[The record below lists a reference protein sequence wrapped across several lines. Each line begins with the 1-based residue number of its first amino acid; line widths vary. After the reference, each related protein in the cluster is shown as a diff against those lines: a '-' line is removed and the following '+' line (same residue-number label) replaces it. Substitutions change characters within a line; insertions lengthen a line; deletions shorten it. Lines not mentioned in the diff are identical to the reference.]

1 MNEMMTNVFEYL
13 KQQGLVPAEEEFG
26 ISFKYQ
32 MADFLILSDDDD
44 QQFFRLTMPGIFS
57 CTPENRLE
65 TLEAINITN
74 NDMKVIKATIFG
86 ETNVWLFFEQL
97 LDSTPVFDDI
107 IPRGINILLAGQQ
120 KFFNVLKELE

>member
-1 MNEMMTNVFEYL
+1 MNEMMTKVFDYL
-13 KQQGLVPAEEEFG
+13 KQQGLVPTEEEFG

-32 MADFLILSDDDD
+32 MAVVLILSDDDD
-44 QQFFRLTMPGIFS
+44 QQFFRLAMPGIYS

-65 TLEAINITN
+65 TLEAINVTN
-74 NDMKVIKATIFG
+74 NDMKVIKASIFG

-97 LDSTPVFDDI
+97 LDSTPVFNDI

-120 KFFNVLKELE
+120 KFFNALKELE

>member
-1 MNEMMTNVFEYL
+1 MNEMMTKVLDYL
-13 KQQGLVPAEEEFG
+13 KQQGLVPTEEEFG

-44 QQFFRLTMPGIFS
+44 QQFFRLAMPGIYS

-65 TLEAINITN
+65 TLEAINVTN
-74 NDMKVIKATIFG
+74 NDMKVIKASIFG

-107 IPRGINILLAGQQ
+107 IPRGINFLLAGQQ
-120 KFFNVLKELE
+120 KVFNAFNDFD

>member
-1 MNEMMTNVFEYL
+1 MNEMMTNVFDYL
-13 KQQGLVPAEEEFG
+13 KQQGLVPTEEEFG

-120 KFFNVLKELE
+120 KFFNVLKEFE

>member
-1 MNEMMTNVFEYL
+1 MNEMMTKVFDYL
-13 KQQGLVPAEEEFG
+13 KQQGLVPTEEEFG

-44 QQFFRLTMPGIFS
+44 QQFFRLAMPGIYS

-74 NDMKVIKATIFG
+74 NDMKVIKASIFG

-97 LDSTPVFDDI
+97 LDSTPVFNDI

-120 KFFNVLKELE
+120 KFFNALKELE

>member
-1 MNEMMTNVFEYL
+1 MNEMMTKVFDYL
-13 KQQGLVPAEEEFG
+13 KQQGLVPTEEEFG

-44 QQFFRLTMPGIFS
+44 QQFFRLAMPGIYS

-65 TLEAINITN
+65 TLEAITVTN
-74 NDMKVIKATIFG
+74 NDMKVIKASIFG

-97 LDSTPVFDDI
+97 LDSTPVFNDI

-120 KFFNVLKELE
+120 KFFNALKELE

>member
-1 MNEMMTNVFEYL
+1 MNEMMTKVFDYL
-13 KQQGLVPAEEEFG
+13 KQQGLVPTEEEFG

-44 QQFFRLTMPGIFS
+44 QQFFRLAMPGIYS

-65 TLEAINITN
+65 TLEAINVTN
-74 NDMKVIKATIFG
+74 NDMKVIKASIFG

-97 LDSTPVFDDI
+97 LDSTPVFNDI

-120 KFFNVLKELE
+120 KFFDALKELE

>member
-1 MNEMMTNVFEYL
+1 MNEMMTKVFDYL
-13 KQQGLVPAEEEFG
+13 KQQGLVPTEEEFG
-26 ISFKYQ
+26 ISLKYQ

-44 QQFFRLTMPGIFS
+44 QQFFRLAMPGIYS

-65 TLEAINITN
+65 TLEAINVTN
-74 NDMKVIKATIFG
+74 NDMKVIKASIFG

-97 LDSTPVFDDI
+97 LDSTPVFNDI

-120 KFFNVLKELE
+120 KFFNALKELE

>member
-1 MNEMMTNVFEYL
+1 MNEMMTKVFDYL
-13 KQQGLVPAEEEFG
+13 KQQGLVPTEEEFG

-32 MADFLILSDDDD
+32 MADFLILSDNDD
-44 QQFFRLTMPGIFS
+44 QQFFRLAMQGIYS

-65 TLEAINITN
+65 TLEAINVTN
-74 NDMKVIKATIFG
+74 NDMKVIKASIFG

-97 LDSTPVFDDI
+97 LDSTPVFNDI

-120 KFFNVLKELE
+120 KFFNALKELE

>member
-1 MNEMMTNVFEYL
+1 MNEMMTKVFDYL
-13 KQQGLVPAEEEFG
+13 KQQGLVPTEEEFG

-44 QQFFRLTMPGIFS
+44 QQFFRLAMPGIYS

-65 TLEAINITN
+65 TLEAINVTN
-74 NDMKVIKATIFG
+74 NDMKVIKASIFG

-97 LDSTPVFDDI
+97 LDSTPVFNDI
-107 IPRGINILLAGQQ
+107 IPRG
-120 KFFNVLKELE
+120 

>member
-1 MNEMMTNVFEYL
+1 MNEMMTKVFDYL
-13 KQQGLVPAEEEFG
+13 KQQGLVPTEEEFG

-44 QQFFRLTMPGIFS
+44 QQFFRLAMPGIYS

-65 TLEAINITN
+65 TLEAINVTN
-74 NDMKVIKATIFG
+74 NDMKVIKASIFG

-97 LDSTPVFDDI
+97 LDSTAVFNDI

-120 KFFNVLKELE
+120 KFFNALKELE

>member
-1 MNEMMTNVFEYL
+1 MNEMMTKVFDYL
-13 KQQGLVPAEEEFG
+13 KQQGLVPTEEEFG

-44 QQFFRLTMPGIFS
+44 QQFFRLAMPGIYS

-65 TLEAINITN
+65 TLEAINVTN
-74 NDMKVIKATIFG
+74 NDMKVIRASIFG

-97 LDSTPVFDDI
+97 LDSTPVFNDI

-120 KFFNVLKELE
+120 KFFNALKELE

>member
-1 MNEMMTNVFEYL
+1 MNEMMTKVFDYL
-13 KQQGLVPAEEEFG
+13 KQQGLVPTEEEFG

-44 QQFFRLTMPGIFS
+44 QQFFRLAMPGIYS

-65 TLEAINITN
+65 TLEAINVTN

>member
-1 MNEMMTNVFEYL
+1 MNEMMTNVFDYL
-13 KQQGLVPAEEEFG
+13 KQQGLVPTEEEFG

>member
-1 MNEMMTNVFEYL
+1 MNEMMTKVFDYL
-13 KQQGLVPAEEEFG
+13 KQQGLVPTEEEFG

-44 QQFFRLTMPGIFS
+44 QQFFRLTMPGIYS

-65 TLEAINITN
+65 TLEAINVTN
-74 NDMKVIKATIFG
+74 NDMKVIKASIFG

-97 LDSTPVFDDI
+97 LDSTPVFNDI

-120 KFFNVLKELE
+120 KFFNALKELE

>member
-1 MNEMMTNVFEYL
+1 MNEMMTKVFDYL
-13 KQQGLVPAEEEFG
+13 KQQGLVPTEEEFG

-32 MADFLILSDDDD
+32 MADFLILSDDEDHL
-44 QQFFRLTMPGIFS
+44 FFRLAMPGIYS

-65 TLEAINITN
+65 TLEAINVTN
-74 NDMKVIKATIFG
+74 NDMKVIKASIFG

-97 LDSTPVFDDI
+97 LDSTPVFNDI

-120 KFFNVLKELE
+120 KFFNALKELE

>member
-1 MNEMMTNVFEYL
+1 MNEMMTKVFDYL
-13 KQQGLVPAEEEFG
+13 KQQGLVPTEEEFG

-32 MADFLILSDDDD
+32 IADFLILSDDDD
-44 QQFFRLTMPGIFS
+44 QQFFRLAMPGIYS

-65 TLEAINITN
+65 TLEAINVTN
-74 NDMKVIKATIFG
+74 NDMKVIKASIFG

-97 LDSTPVFDDI
+97 LDSTPVFNDI

-120 KFFNVLKELE
+120 KFFNALKELE

>member
-1 MNEMMTNVFEYL
+1 MNEMMTKVFDYL
-13 KQQGLVPAEEEFG
+13 KQQGLVPTEEEFG

-44 QQFFRLTMPGIFS
+44 QQFFRLAMPGIYS

-65 TLEAINITN
+65 TLEAINVTN
-74 NDMKVIKATIFG
+74 NDMKVIKASIFG

-97 LDSTPVFDDI
+97 LDSTPVFNDI

-120 KFFNVLKELE
+120 KFFNALKDLE

>member
-1 MNEMMTNVFEYL
+1 MMTKVFDYL
-13 KQQGLVPAEEEFG
+13 KQQGLVPTEEEFG

-44 QQFFRLTMPGIFS
+44 QQFFRLAMPGIYS

-65 TLEAINITN
+65 TLEAINVTN

>member
-1 MNEMMTNVFEYL
+1 MNEMMTNVFDYL
-13 KQQGLVPAEEEFG
+13 KQQGLVPTEEEFG

-44 QQFFRLTMPGIFS
+44 QQFFRLTMPGIYS

>member
-1 MNEMMTNVFEYL
+1 MNEMMTKVFDYL
-13 KQQGLVPAEEEFG
+13 KQQGLVPTEEEFG

-32 MADFLILSDDDD
+32 MADLLILSDDDD
-44 QQFFRLTMPGIFS
+44 QQFFRLAMPGIYS

-65 TLEAINITN
+65 TLEAINVTN
-74 NDMKVIKATIFG
+74 NDMKVIKASIFG

-97 LDSTPVFDDI
+97 LDSTPVFNDI

-120 KFFNVLKELE
+120 KFFNALKELE

>member
-1 MNEMMTNVFEYL
+1 MNEMMTAVFDYL
-13 KQQGLVPAEEEFG
+13 KQQGLVPTEEEFG

-120 KFFNVLKELE
+120 KFFNALKELE

>member
-1 MNEMMTNVFEYL
+1 MNEMMTKVFDYL
-13 KQQGLVPAEEEFG
+13 KQQGLVPTEEEFG

-44 QQFFRLTMPGIFS
+44 QQFFRLAMPGIYS

-65 TLEAINITN
+65 TLEAINVTN
-74 NDMKVIKATIFG
+74 NDMKVIKASIFG

-97 LDSTPVFDDI
+97 LDSTPVFNDI

-120 KFFNVLKELE
+120 KFFNALNELE

>member
-1 MNEMMTNVFEYL
+1 MNEMMTKVFDYL
-13 KQQGLVPAEEEFG
+13 KQQGLVPIEEEFG

-44 QQFFRLTMPGIFS
+44 QQFFRLAMPGIYS

-65 TLEAINITN
+65 TLEAINVTN
-74 NDMKVIKATIFG
+74 NDMKVIKASIFG

-97 LDSTPVFDDI
+97 LDSTPVFNDI

-120 KFFNVLKELE
+120 KFFNALKELE

>member
-1 MNEMMTNVFEYL
+1 MNEMMTKVFDYL
-13 KQQGLVPAEEEFG
+13 KQQGLVPTEEEFG

-44 QQFFRLTMPGIFS
+44 QQFFRLAMPGIYS
-57 CTPENRLE
+57 CSPLNRLE
-65 TLEAINITN
+65 TLEAINVTN
-74 NDMKVIKATIFG
+74 NDMKVIKASIFG

-97 LDSTPVFDDI
+97 LDSTPVFNDI

-120 KFFNVLKELE
+120 KFFNALKELE

>member
-1 MNEMMTNVFEYL
+1 MNEMMTKVFDYL
-13 KQQGLVPAEEEFG
+13 KQQGLVPTEEEVG

-44 QQFFRLTMPGIFS
+44 QQFFRLAMPGIYS

-65 TLEAINITN
+65 TLEAINVTN
-74 NDMKVIKATIFG
+74 NDMKVIKASIFG

-97 LDSTPVFDDI
+97 LDSTPVFNDI

-120 KFFNVLKELE
+120 KFFNALKELE

>member
-1 MNEMMTNVFEYL
+1 MNEMMTKVFDYL
-13 KQQGLVPAEEEFG
+13 KQQGLVPTEEEFG

-44 QQFFRLTMPGIFS
+44 QQFFRLAMPGIYS

-65 TLEAINITN
+65 TLEAINVTN
-74 NDMKVIKATIFG
+74 NDMKVIKASIFG
-86 ETNVWLFFEQL
+86 ETNVWIFFEQL
-97 LDSTPVFDDI
+97 LDSTPVFNDI

-120 KFFNVLKELE
+120 KFFNALKELE

>member
-1 MNEMMTNVFEYL
+1 MNEMMTKVFDYL
-13 KQQGLVPAEEEFG
+13 KQQGLVPTEEEFG

-44 QQFFRLTMPGIFS
+44 QQFFRLAMPGIYS

-65 TLEAINITN
+65 TLEAINVTN
-74 NDMKVIKATIFG
+74 NDMQVIKASIFG

-97 LDSTPVFDDI
+97 LDSTPVFNDI

-120 KFFNVLKELE
+120 KFFNALKELE

>member
-1 MNEMMTNVFEYL
+1 MNEMMTKVFDYL
-13 KQQGLVPAEEEFG
+13 KQQGLVPTEEEFG

-44 QQFFRLTMPGIFS
+44 QQFFRLAMPGIYS

-65 TLEAINITN
+65 TLEAINVTN
-74 NDMKVIKATIFG
+74 NDMKVIKASIFG

-97 LDSTPVFDDI
+97 LDSTPVFNDI
-107 IPRGINILLAGQQ
+107 IPRGINILIAGQQ
-120 KFFNVLKELE
+120 KFFNALKELE

>member
-13 KQQGLVPAEEEFG
+13 KQQGLVPTEEEFG

>member
-1 MNEMMTNVFEYL
+1 MNEMMTKVFDYL
-13 KQQGLVPAEEEFG
+13 KQQGLVPTEEEFG

-44 QQFFRLTMPGIFS
+44 QQFFRLAMPGIYS

-65 TLEAINITN
+65 TLEAINVTN
-74 NDMKVIKATIFG
+74 NDMKVIKASIFG
-86 ETNVWLFFEQL
+86 ETIVWLFFEQL
-97 LDSTPVFDDI
+97 LDSTPVFNDI

-120 KFFNVLKELE
+120 KFFNALKELE

>member
-1 MNEMMTNVFEYL
+1 MNEMMTKVFDYL
-13 KQQGLVPAEEEFG
+13 KQQGLVPTEEEFG

-44 QQFFRLTMPGIFS
+44 QQFFRLAMPGIYS

-65 TLEAINITN
+65 TLEAINVTN
-74 NDMKVIKATIFG
+74 NDMKVIKASIFG

-97 LDSTPVFDDI
+97 LDSTPVFNDI
-107 IPRGINILLAGQQ
+107 LPRGINILLAGQQ
-120 KFFNVLKELE
+120 KFFNALKELE

>member
-1 MNEMMTNVFEYL
+1 MNEMMTKVFDYL
-13 KQQGLVPAEEEFG
+13 KQQGLVPTEEEFG

-44 QQFFRLTMPGIFS
+44 QQFFRLAMPGIYS

-65 TLEAINITN
+65 TLEAINVTN
-74 NDMKVIKATIFG
+74 NDMKVIKASICG

-97 LDSTPVFDDI
+97 LDSTPVFNDI

-120 KFFNVLKELE
+120 KFFNALKELE

>member
-1 MNEMMTNVFEYL
+1 MNEMMTKVFDYL
-13 KQQGLVPAEEEFG
+13 KQQGLVPTEEEFG

-44 QQFFRLTMPGIFS
+44 QQFFRLEMPGIYS

-65 TLEAINITN
+65 TLEAINVTN
-74 NDMKVIKATIFG
+74 NDMKVIKASIFG

-97 LDSTPVFDDI
+97 LDSTPVFNDI

-120 KFFNVLKELE
+120 KFFNALKELE

>member
-1 MNEMMTNVFEYL
+1 MNEMMTKVFDYL
-13 KQQGLVPAEEEFG
+13 KQQGLVPTEEEFG

-44 QQFFRLTMPGIFS
+44 QQFFRLAMPGIYS
-57 CTPENRLE
+57 CTPENRLG
-65 TLEAINITN
+65 TLEAINVTN
-74 NDMKVIKATIFG
+74 NDMKVIKASIFG

-97 LDSTPVFDDI
+97 LDSTPVFNDI

-120 KFFNVLKELE
+120 KFFNALKELE

>member
-1 MNEMMTNVFEYL
+1 MNEMMTKVFDYL
-13 KQQGLVPAEEEFG
+13 KQQGLVPTEEEFG

-44 QQFFRLTMPGIFS
+44 QQFFRLAMPGIYS

-65 TLEAINITN
+65 TLEAINVTN
-74 NDMKVIKATIFG
+74 NDMKVIKASIFG

-97 LDSTPVFDDI
+97 LDSTPVFNDI
-107 IPRGINILLAGQQ
+107 NPRGINILLAGQQ
-120 KFFNVLKELE
+120 KFFNALKELE